1 MIGLYENLDYNPESN
16 GRNLLHLVLTVL
28 LAFHREEY
36 TSFMNK
42 FFWKKTSNTQT
53 YTKSRN
59 SKILEPKEEK

>member
-28 LAFHREEY
+28 LAFHREKY

-42 FFWKKTSNTQT
+42 FFWKKLVTHKHTQKAEIA
-53 YTKSRN
+53 KS
-59 SKILEPKEEK
+59 